1 MCRSS
6 PFFVVVL
13 VVVVVVLV
21 VADDGT
27 ATIKTIA
34 DVVAVMIAAMAAT
47 TKFVDN
53 VVVVV
58 VLAMATAQKS
68 IDVALD
74 LTMMMVVVVDAV
86 VEPMDMDQKM
96 AKTDVVV
103 LWASHSGRPVV
114 QTLLTSYPSLVV
126 VAAAFEITDASYPF
140 LSRFLYPYPSWLGFE
155 PHPSPPPVLL
165 PPTPLLQWSPTVD
178 HSPPPSTLSLSLPIA
193 SRMSSCCPSPCALP
207 VADPPPP

>member
-6 PFFVVVL
+6 PVFVVVL

-58 VLAMATAQKS
+58 VLVMVTAQKS
-68 IDVALD
+68 TDVGLD
-74 LTMMMVVVVDAV
+74 LTRMMVVVDAV

-96 AKTDVVV
+96 VKTDVVV
-103 LWASHSGRPVV
+103 LWASHSPRLVV
-114 QTLLTSYPSLVV
+114 QTQLTLCPLFVV
-126 VAAAFEITDASYPF
+126 VAAAFEITAASYPY
-140 LSRFLYPYPSWLGFE
+140 LSRFLYLYPSWLGFE
-155 PHPSPPPVLL
+155 PHPSPPPVLH
-165 PPTPLLQWSPTVD
+165 PPTPPLQWSPTVD
-178 HSPPPSTLSLSLPIA
+178 HSPPPSTLSLSLPIV
-193 SRMSSCCPSPCALP
+193 SRTSSCCPSPCALP
-207 VADPPPP
+207 VADPPPL